1 MVWSHYV
8 QETYSNHDHQNNNNS
23 DDDDLIALP
32 RNRPMLYDDWI
43 TWYSN
48 DLMNMWM
55 GMKAYRED
63 SGTSTYIMDQC
74 EYDDFCRF
82 CYEFSCQ
89 FPSAFPS

>member
-1 MVWSHYV
+1 MVWSHYL
-8 QETYSNHDHQNNNNS
+8 QETNNNQVDSTEGYSSS
-23 DDDDLIALP
+23 DEERLP
-32 RNRPMLYDDWI
+32 SRNRPMSYDEWI

-55 GMKAYRED
+55 GMRAYRED

>member
-8 QETYSNHDHQNNNNS
+8 QETNNNQIPSVEGYSS
-23 DDDDLIALP
+23 DEERLPP
-32 RNRPMLYDDWI
+32 RNRPMIYDDWI

-48 DLMNMWM
+48 DLLNMWM
-55 GMKAYRED
+55 GMRAYRED